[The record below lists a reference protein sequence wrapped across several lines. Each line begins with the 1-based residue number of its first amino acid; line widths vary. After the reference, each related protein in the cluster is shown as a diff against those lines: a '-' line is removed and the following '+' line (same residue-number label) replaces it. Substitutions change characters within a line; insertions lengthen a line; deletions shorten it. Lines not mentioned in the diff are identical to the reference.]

1 MGIPVYSIMSLGQF
15 TLCNHAQSEN
25 FLNLVNI
32 SIIAICSGNVPVLTK
47 GSNGPKSLSAC
58 FVFNVGVSKSCRQV
72 SAISDKGNVIT

>member
-15 TLCNHAQSEN
+15 TLCKHAQSGN

-47 GSNGPKSLSAC
+47 GSNEPKSLSAC
-58 FVFNVGVSKSCRQV
+58 LFLMVFQSPVDRC